1 MVRDSGSAKAVEQ
14 SPNHPK
20 VWGSLPATAAATGRQ
35 NGQKLEIGQVIKL
48 IRFKTD

>member
-1 MVRDSGSAKAVEQ
+1 MVRDSGSEQAVEH

-20 VWGSLPATAAATGRQ
+20 VWGSCPATAAATGRQ
-35 NGQKLEIGQVIKL
+35 NGQNLEIGQVIKS